1 MSKQEYI
8 ERKVL
13 VEENIAHG
21 MCGHYWFRM
30 NDEDSKKLC
39 LSTNGPWCYK
49 LSEAVNIPGFVRIL
63 WEDHGMLPDHK
74 DAICYSATPKAV
86 LFRVP
91 VVEKNKIGCSY
102 CEGIGYTDNTK
113 TIPCNNCNPKPKA
126 TPRCEDCANF
136 ILHFNIVKESYREP
150 FEVFDLP
157 VPCCLNLIGDKLH
170 STKYERT
177 FGKCGVN
184 GDCFV
189 AKGKT

>member
-49 LSEAVNIPGFVRIL
+49 LSEAVNIPGFVGAFDDNNVL
-63 WEDHGMLPDHK
+63 C
-74 DAICYSATPKAV
+74 AIDGKNCYHPSTV
-86 LFRVP
+86 RFRVP
-91 VVEKNKIGCSY
+91 VEKKEEETVDAY
-102 CEGIGYTDNTK
+102 LGYTARSESK
-113 TIPCNNCNPKPKA
+113 PAPPK
-126 TPRCEDCANF
+126 CEDCANF